1 MKFDEFDNVL
11 SILHKIKE
19 DEISLAEAKNDQ
31 IGFKSDLGEIKK
43 GNKKIDQ
50 KRKKRIVR

>member
-1 MKFDEFDNVL
+1 ML

-19 DEISLAEAKNDQ
+19 DEISLAKAKNDQ
-31 IGFKSDLGEIKK
+31 IGFKSDLGEIK
-43 GNKKIDQ
+43 GNKKIGQ

>member
-1 MKFDEFDNVL
+1 ML

-19 DEISLAEAKNDQ
+19 DEISLAKAKNDQ